1 MKKISTVFMR
11 DFKTGESL
19 EFSNNLIRVYAAVD
33 TKSLMLEDPL
43 SAFKS
48 AAADLENVFIDSTGN
63 EMTRELQNLD
73 KLRLTALSS
82 VNWLLRSQEKGS
94 TTETAAMAARL
105 NNNYKQHCKGIFQQ
119 GYQNKTALIRSMLKD
134 WTTLP
139 ALVEASKVIFLRNE
153 IEDLTQKNTIFAE
166 KFFENALLN
175 KRNAEIPLKKA
186 KLKEAY
192 DNLIDITVSFSK
204 VAADK
209 QPYLTIIEELNKVIE
224 RNNVPVILRRG
235 IRKKSNTTP
244 TSTSTLPNPMIL

>member
-1 MKKISTVFMR
+1 M
-11 DFKTGESL
+11 
-19 EFSNNLIRVYAAVD
+19 
-33 TKSLMLEDPL
+33 
-43 SAFKS
+43 
-48 AAADLENVFIDSTGN
+48 
-63 EMTRELQNLD
+63 
-73 KLRLTALSS
+73 
-82 VNWLLRSQEKGS
+82 
-94 TTETAAMAARL
+94 
-105 NNNYKQHCKGIFQQ
+105 
-119 GYQNKTALIRSMLKD
+119 
-134 WTTLP
+134 
-139 ALVEASKVIFLRNE
+139 VEASKVIFLRNE